1 MARRTAELEAARA
14 MHQPEDTKPL
24 AIGRLDDAVQL
35 AHLHGLAFTDGAWS
49 RAAFAAMLAQKTV
62 TAFGHDDGF
71 IVLQDMPEGVEI
83 LTLAVHPDKR
93 RRGIA
98 RRLIAHIRAALG
110 PKLIWLE
117 VAADNDAAC
126 ALYAGL
132 GFVVNGRR
140 RNYYKRAGNF
150 PVDALLMK
158 LEVEEGQNEQK
169 NGT

>member
-1 MARRTAELEAARA
+1 MTR
-14 MHQPEDTKPL
+14 PKDTKPL
-24 AIGRLDDAVQL
+24 AIGRLNDAAQL
-35 AHLHGLAFTDGAWS
+35 AHLHGLAFADGAWS
-49 RAAFAAMLAQKTV
+49 HGAFAAMLAQKAV

-71 IVLQDMPEGVEI
+71 IVLQGMPEGVEI
-83 LTLAVHPDKR
+83 LTLAVHPNKR

-98 RRLIAHIRAALG
+98 RCLIAHIRAALR

-117 VAADNDAAC
+117 VAADNDAAR

-158 LEVEEGQNEQK
+158 LEVEEGQNEQE